1 MKANKVITALAL
13 FLMTLNTWAQ
23 ESFKT
28 TEQFRA
34 YSHFLKDSVGIE
46 IGIPSDFHIMP
57 IMNGKEFFLDFK
69 GKDWFWDARFG
80 AGGIALSS
88 NKDCMLVY
96 PFEEMLS
103 WSYSHH
109 TPYLLNMM
117 TLTKIY
123 AQKAGAK
130 EQTRIIT
137 DGKLCGGADS
147 VIISEFKQ
155 PTKNYYYQDYQV
167 TILMTKKGYLPMYF
181 RLFFTEDGLKHKD
194 KTIDEV
200 IKSMK
205 YIDDKGFEEKAKRA
219 KNIYWPIDNFYKTHD
234 YEKYFTETLDLYM
247 KHRQQEKAENQA
259 SDK

>member
-181 RLFFTEDGLKHKD
+181 RLFFTDGGLKHKD
-194 KTIDEV
+194 ATIDAV
-200 IKSMK
+200 LKTMK
-205 YIDDKGFEEKAKRA
+205 YTEYSGFVGKV
-219 KNIYWPIDNFYKTHD
+219 KNSTSIYWPIDDFYKKHD
-234 YEKYFTETLDLYM
+234 YEKYFTDSLDLYM
-247 KHRQQEKAENQA
+247 KHRQQEAAENQTSA
-259 SDK
+259 K